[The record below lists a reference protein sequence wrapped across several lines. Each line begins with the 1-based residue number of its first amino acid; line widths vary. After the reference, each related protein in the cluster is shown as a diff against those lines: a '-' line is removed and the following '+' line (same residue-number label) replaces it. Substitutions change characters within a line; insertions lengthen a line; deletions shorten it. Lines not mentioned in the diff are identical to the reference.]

1 MQECLI
7 LNCIVMAR
15 PIEETPIMTGED
27 ARRFVQRIREKHRA
41 TDEEYE
47 QMMKA
52 YEIGKKIFKCD

>member
-1 MQECLI
+1 
-7 LNCIVMAR
+7 MAR

-27 ARRFVQRIREKHRA
+27 ARRFVQRINEKHRA

-47 QMMKA
+47 QMMQA

>member
-1 MQECLI
+1 
-7 LNCIVMAR
+7 MAR